1 MENWLERSIALY
13 GEEKIE
19 KLKKS
24 HVAIFGAGGVG
35 SYAIEALA
43 RAGISEITIVDSD
56 SYSKTN
62 INRQLYA
69 TIDSVGKKKV
79 NVAKSRILSINPDCK
94 VNAIDKFILEE
105 NAMDIDFSSFSYVID
120 AIDTISG
127 KIGVI
132 LECKKHDVPVI
143 SSMGTGNKTN
153 PTLFKVED
161 ISKTKVCPLAKAM
174 RKLLKDR
181 NISNVKVVYSEEDP
195 IKQENRVPASNSFVP
210 AVAGLILAGTVIND
224 LMEREND

>member
-1 MENWLERSIALY
+1 MGNWLERSIALY
-13 GEEKIE
+13 GEEKIN
-19 KLKKS
+19 KLKNS
-24 HVAIFGAGGVG
+24 HVAVFGAGGVG

-56 SYSKTN
+56 SYSETN

-69 TIDSVGKKKV
+69 TVETVDKKKV
-79 NVAKSRILSINPDCK
+79 EVSKERILSINPTCK
-94 VNAIDKFILEE
+94 VNAIDKFVLEE
-105 NAMDIDFSSFSYVID
+105 NALDIDFSKFSFVID

-127 KIGVI
+127 KIGII
-132 LECKKHDVPVI
+132 LECKKHNVPII

-153 PTLFKVED
+153 PTLFKVAD

-174 RKLLKDR
+174 RKLLRDR
-181 NISNVKVVYSEEDP
+181 NISNLKVVYSEEEP
-195 IKQENRVPASNSFVP
+195 KKQGSKVPSSNSFVP

-224 LMEREND
+224 LMEIKNE

>member
-1 MENWLERSIALY
+1 MEKWLERSVALY

-19 KLKKS
+19 KLKNS

-43 RAGISEITIVDSD
+43 RAGIGEITIIDSD
-56 SYSKTN
+56 SYSETN

-69 TIDSVGKKKV
+69 TIDTVGKKKV
-79 NVAKSRILSINPDCK
+79 DVAKARILSINPDCK
-94 VNAIDKFILEE
+94 VSVIDKFILEE
-105 NAMDIDFSSFSYVID
+105 NAFDIDFSKFSYVID

-127 KIGVI
+127 KIGII
-132 LECKKHDVPVI
+132 LECKKHGVPI
-143 SSMGTGNKTN
+143 ICSMGTGNKTN

-181 NISNVKVVYSEEDP
+181 NISNVKVVYSEEEP
-195 IKQENRVPASNSFVP
+195 KKQGNKVPSSNSFVP

-224 LMEREND
+224 LTEAK